1 MFAGIIPAA
10 AILKW
15 PGSAERPSAPQHI
28 GRLRQTRRRGHDGL
42 MAPKHHPTP
51 LSGGDRK
58 AFVKE
63 LAKSRA
69 MTSIFAERSAE
80 KRREGEALIKEADNL
95 ACQSWNE
102 RMWADGGPIDPSPT
116 IDQAINGGFPWLEI
130 ECSRCKA
137 KRDVDLC
144 ALRHVSTTFVHD
156 LASRLV
162 CSKCKEAGKR
172 PPATLLQLT
181 PRPRHQSAESP

>member
-1 MFAGIIPAA
+1 
-10 AILKW
+10 
-15 PGSAERPSAPQHI
+15 
-28 GRLRQTRRRGHDGL
+28 

-58 AFVKE
+58 ALTKE

-69 MTSIFAERSAE
+69 MTNIFAERSAE
-80 KRREGEALIKEADNL
+80 KRREGEALIKEADDL

-102 RMWADGGPIDPSPT
+102 KMWSDGGPVDPSPT
-116 IDQAINGGFPWLEI
+116 VDQAINGGFRWLEI

-144 ALRHVSTTFVHD
+144 ALRHVPTTLVHD
-156 LASRLV
+156 LAGRLA
-162 CSKCKEAGKR
+162 CQKCKQAGKR
-172 PPATLLQLT
+172 PAAALLQLA
-181 PRPRHQSAESP
+181 PRSRNQLPDS